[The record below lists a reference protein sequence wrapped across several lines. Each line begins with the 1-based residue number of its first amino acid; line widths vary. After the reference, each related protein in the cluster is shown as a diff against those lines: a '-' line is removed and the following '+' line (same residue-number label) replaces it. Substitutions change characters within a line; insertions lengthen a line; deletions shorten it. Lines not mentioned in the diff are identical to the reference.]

1 MIFHS
6 ASEML
11 GCSDMVNRFPK
22 LAKRLQVLSVVA
34 KQISQP
40 QADDSRKWVESGKG
54 NSGNESR

>member
-1 MIFHS
+1 
-6 ASEML
+6 
-11 GCSDMVNRFPK
+11 K